1 MSASYFI
8 KVLNSLSIFVILSF
22 APLLFPQKLMAQDSL
37 TNYLISAAQNNPA
50 LKSSYNQYLA
60 SLEMIQQVGSL
71 PDPDVTFGFFIKP
84 KEELMG
90 NQNADIKLMQMF
102 PWFGTLTSAKNEAAL
117 MAKARFESFSEARN
131 KLFSDVK
138 SLYYQLYRLKKE
150 KTLSEKNL
158 KFLKTYEQLSLIR
171 FKTSGNVS
179 SKGGDQ
185 SNLSPPASNSKG
197 GVQGGMTN
205 QSQPGMSNQQ
215 SSSGGGMPSGGSVM
229 TQSKGIV
236 DVLRVQMDIRD
247 LENALAFLNDQKEP
261 LVARFNT
268 YLNRPLNA
276 DIFIPDT
283 LTPITVDA
291 SLKVLTD
298 SIVANNPML
307 KMYTAEQESYKAKME
322 KSRLMGLPMFGFGI
336 DYMLLSRR
344 ADVMGSDN
352 GKDMIMPMVNL
363 TLPIY
368 RKKYTSMRKEAAFL
382 MNASK
387 NKQADMLNNLQVD
400 LENALLNLKN
410 AERKINQYKWQTT
423 LANQSLN
430 VLTTTYRTAG
440 IDFEEVLRMQQKVID
455 YEFKLVEAIV
465 DQNTEVAN
473 IGYLISKRIVSN
485 DYLKS
490 NNASK

>member
-1 MSASYFI
+1 MTASYFI
-8 KVLNSLSIFVILSF
+8 KGLKSLSIFVILGF
-22 APLLFPQKLMAQDSL
+22 APLIFPQKLMAQDSL
-37 TNYLISAAQNNPA
+37 TNYLIRSAQNNPS
-50 LKSSYNQYLA
+50 LKASYNQYLA

-102 PWFGTLTSAKNEAAL
+102 PWFGTLTSAKNEAAQ
-117 MAKARFESFSEARN
+117 MAKARFEEFSEARN
-131 KLFSDVK
+131 RLFFDIK
-138 SLYYQLYRLKKE
+138 SLYYQLYRLGKE
-150 KTLSEKNL
+150 KTLTEKNL

-171 FKTSGNVS
+171 FRTSGNVS
-179 SKGGDQ
+179 SKSSEQ
-185 SNLSPPASNSKG
+185 SNLPSSTSNNNSG
-197 GVQGGMTN
+197 AQGGMGN
-205 QSQPGMSNQQ
+205 QPQQGMSNQQ
-215 SSSGGGMPSGGSVM
+215 SSSGGGMPSGGSPM
-229 TQSKGIV
+229 PQGKGIV

-247 LENALAFLNDQKEP
+247 LENALAFLNDKKEP
-261 LVARFNT
+261 LLARFNT
-268 YLNRPLNA
+268 YLNRPLN
-276 DIFIPDT
+276 DEIFIPDT
-283 LTPITVDA
+283 LTQITVDS

-307 KMYTAEQESYKAKME
+307 KMYAAEQESYKAKIE
-322 KSRLMGLPMFGFGI
+322 KSRLMGLPMFGLGV

-344 ADVMGSDN
+344 GDIMGSNN

-368 RKKYTSMRKEAAFL
+368 RKKYSSMRKEAEYL

-387 NKQADMLNNLQVD
+387 NKQTDVLNNLQVD

-410 AERKINQYKWQTT
+410 ADRKINQYKWQTT

-473 IGYLISKRIVSN
+473 IGYLISKRIVSD

-490 NNASK
+490 NNESK